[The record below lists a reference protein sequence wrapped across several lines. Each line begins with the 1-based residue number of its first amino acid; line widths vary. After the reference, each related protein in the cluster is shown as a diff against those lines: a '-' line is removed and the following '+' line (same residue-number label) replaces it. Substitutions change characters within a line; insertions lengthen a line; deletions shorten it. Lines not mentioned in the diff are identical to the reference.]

1 MAASHF
7 SPTLMVCNTLSRVMS
22 TSVSPPPISQSAAE
36 SAAESAFSL
45 RYLEMVKSFL
55 SRLRSIPEEEMS
67 LTEVNEYR

>member
-36 SAAESAFSL
+36 SAFSL

-55 SRLRSIPEEEMS
+55 SRLRSTPVQDIP
-67 LTEVNEYR
+67 LTKVYLSR

>member
-22 TSVSPPPISQSAAE
+22 TSVSPPPISQ